1 MSSSEGIG
9 VRIGAK
15 GYRTEIETGAHTI
28 IADEPI
34 GSGGTDQGPTP
45 YGLLVAALGACTAM
59 TLRMYADRK
68 QWPLEEVR
76 VQLRHGRNYVEDDRN
91 CEDAPVRLDQIE
103 LDIELTGNLTDDQ
116 RKRLLEI
123 SKKCPVHRTLDSG
136 LRIVLNSEP
145 EAGSETVTA
154 EQNQNQS
161 QDQNQNQNQNQNQ
174 SQSQNQ
180 KQ

>member
-1 MSSSEGIG
+1 MYPGNPAREMSSPEGTS

-34 GSGGTDQGPTP
+34 GSGGTDQ
-45 YGLLVAALGACTAM
+45 GACTAM

-103 LDIELTGNLTDDQ
+103 IDIELTGDLTDEQ
-116 RKRLLEI
+116 RARLVEI

-136 LRIVLNSEP
+136 LRIVLKSES

-161 QDQNQNQNQNQNQ
+161 QDQNQSQNQSQKQNQSQNQNQ
-174 SQSQNQ
+174 